1 MNARAIGDDEIT
13 QAEERFVLFPHGNI
27 EKRVGADDEENA
39 ISGSMIGVAEI
50 ADGIDRI
57 VELRAGKILASFGER
72 WNEMRMLG
80 AGQRNHGK
88 AMGERREMLLQ
99 LMRRPAGGNE
109 MNFVEI
115 EAVVG
120 GARDSEM
127 AVVDGIERAAKQG
140 DAAGLM
146 PCCNAP
152 LRLRGGQ

>member
-1 MNARAIGDDEIT
+1 
-13 QAEERFVLFPHGNI
+13 
-27 EKRVGADDEENA
+27 
-39 ISGSMIGVAEI
+39 MIGVAEI

-80 AGQRNHGK
+80 AGQRDHG
-88 AMGERREMLLQ
+88 ETVREWRKVLLEF
-99 LMRRPAGGNE
+99 MRRTAGRDE

-115 EAVVG
+115 EAAVG